1 MSVEL
6 VSFISSQK
14 KLGNSYNSSSHNTN
28 TLLSKGS
35 RRYWSDVNALLKDW
49 LENYGVALPQ
59 EATMVPPNFKADFKL
74 ASFQVGKKA
83 T

>member
-35 RRYWSDVNALLKDW
+35 RCLSDVNALLKDW
-49 LENYGVALPQ
+49 LANYGVAPPQ
-59 EATMVPPNFKADFKL
+59 ATMVPPNFKADFKL